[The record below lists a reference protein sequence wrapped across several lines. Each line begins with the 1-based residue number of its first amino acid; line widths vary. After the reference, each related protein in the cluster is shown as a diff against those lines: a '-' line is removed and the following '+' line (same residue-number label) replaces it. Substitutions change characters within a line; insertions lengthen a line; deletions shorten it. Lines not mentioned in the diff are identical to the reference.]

1 MKTRAERALHLCG
14 EYDRLME
21 RIKDMTTQIGNAL
34 NQCPIYVNAPIGEP
48 VGSVRTHLKQAYE
61 SEFEH
66 FDWGGK
72 RRVWLDEDEKVE
84 ILAACSHCSIAHT
97 YIQNRKA
104 ARKALGIVKRQIRMI
119 GRGATD
125 EKA

>member
-1 MKTRAERALHLCG
+1 MSREEKALHLCC

-21 RIKDMTTQIGNAL
+21 RIKDLTAQIGNAL
-34 NQCPIYVNAPIGEP
+34 NQCPITVNASMGAP
-48 VGSVRTHLKQAYE
+48 VDSVRTHLKQAYE

-72 RRVWLDEDEKVE
+72 RRVWLDEDEKAE
-84 ILAACSHCSIAHT
+84 ILATCSHCSIAHT
-97 YIQNRKA
+97 YIQKRKA

-119 GRGATD
+119 GRSS
-125 EKA
+125 

>member
-1 MKTRAERALHLCG
+1 MTGKQAEKALRLCR

-21 RIKDMTTQIGNAL
+21 RIKETTTQIGNAL
-34 NQCPIYVNAPIGEP
+34 GQCPIYVNSPMEAP
-48 VGSVRTHLKQAYE
+48 VDSVRTHLKQAYE

-72 RRVWLDEDEKVE
+72 RRVWLDEDEKAE
-84 ILAACSHCSIAHT
+84 ILAECSHCSIAHA
-97 YIQNRKA
+97 YVQDRKA

-119 GRGATD
+119 GRAQS
-125 EKA
+125 